1 MTYKAIIYD
10 PHAAAQMKVRGIK
23 RADVRWLIASG
34 IRTKAPTLHSSEQRW
49 KVVGTVGKR
58 ELGVVFIERANEI
71 LLVTVEE
78 EW

>member
-10 PHAAAQMKVRGIK
+10 PHAAKKI
-23 RADVRWLIASG
+23 
-34 IRTKAPTLHSSEQRW
+34 
-49 KVVGTVGKR
+49 VGTVGKR

>member
-10 PHAAAQMKVRGIK
+10 PHAAKMMKTRGIK
-23 RADVRWLIASG
+23 RSDVRWLIAQG
-34 IRTKAPTLHSSEQRW
+34 TRTKAPTFHSSEQRW
-49 KVVGTVGKR
+49 KVVGTVGRR